1 MKKLLALTLALLM
14 VAAAFVGCGDKAP
27 NSSETPSDTGSEYK
41 LGLAT
46 NVVYADAQTGKV
58 AADTNVAA
66 VILDKDGKIVDCVF
80 DAVSASVEIADG
92 LLADG
97 ADKLTFKS
105 KHDLG
110 DAYNMKTYGGA
121 VAEWYEQANAFAE
134 FCVGKTAAE
143 VKATALND
151 KGVPTAADLTA
162 SCTIGVTDYVAAIV
176 KACEDAAAK
185 SFKASGD
192 IKLGLTVDGK
202 VEAAKDSEAND
213 GSVKYLT
220 TVAASAVVDG
230 KLAAAIVDAA
240 QPEFTFDDT
249 GAVTAAKY
257 NGTKRELKDNY
268 GMVAYANAKAEWY
281 KQAEALENAC
291 VGKTADEVK
300 SVANA
305 EGKAANADLA
315 ANCTIAVGGDV
326 ANIVTAMG
334 KAK

>member
-14 VAAAFVGCGDKAP
+14 VAVFFVGCGEK
-27 NSSETPSDTGSEYK
+27 TSDQEYK
-41 LGLAT
+41 LGFSVNL
-46 NVVYADAQTGKV
+46 VYEDAQSGKV
-58 AADTNVAA
+58 AADANIAA
-66 VILDKDGKIVDCVF
+66 VVLDKDGKIVDCVF
-80 DAVSASVEIADG
+80 DAVSASVDVADG

-97 ADKLTFKS
+97 AKDLTFKS

-121 VAEWYEQANAFAE
+121 IAEWYEQADAFAK
-134 FCVGKTAAE
+134 FCVGKTASE
-143 VKATALND
+143 VKAIALND
-151 KGVPTAADLTA
+151 KGVPTDADLTA
-162 SCTIGVTDYVAAIV
+162 SCTIGVSDYIAAIV
-176 KACEDAAAK
+176 KACEDVAAK
-185 SFKASGD
+185 NFKADGD
-192 IKLGLTVDGK
+192 VKLGLTVDGK
-202 VEAAKDSEAND
+202 VESAKDSEADD
-213 GSVKYLT
+213 GSVKYLMT
-220 TVAASAVVDG
+220 AAASVVTADG

-240 QPEFTFDDT
+240 QPEFNFDDT

-300 SVANA
+300 GVANA

-315 ANCTIAVGGDV
+315 ANCTIAIGGDV
-326 ANIVTAMG
+326 ANIVAAMG